1 MKKRRYHTPMNLLL
15 EPYMYQRIK
24 MISSLEGIPMSQLIR
39 EGIQLRID
47 QTDKK
52 NNAVITEKKQS
63 KEEDADPLVSSRTP
77 RP

>member
-1 MKKRRYHTPMNLLL
+1 MRKRRYHTPMNLLL
-15 EPYMYQRIK
+15 EPDMYQRIK

-52 NNAVITEKKQS
+52 NNALAIENSEDKEK
-63 KEEDADPLVSSRTP
+63 
-77 RP
+77 

>member
-1 MKKRRYHTPMNLLL
+1 MNLLL
-15 EPYMYQRIK
+15 QPQMYQRIK

-52 NNAVITEKKQS
+52 NNAVII
-63 KEEDADPLVSSRTP
+63 EETTSEEE
-77 RP
+77 